1 MQRAAQAASIMYDEE
16 SDKLACQVP
25 AQGQE
30 QVPVPPGDWVAVH
43 EIVYIVSNRSQPD
56 YRLWVRIIPGWAGAR
71 GDFHLLEVCLPFRLC
86 MECRW
91 RMGVGGWCILC
102 LGCV

>member
-43 EIVYIVSNRSQPD
+43 EIVYIGSTDRSLTTV
-56 YRLWVRIIPGWAGAR
+56 YGCESFPGGL
-71 GDFHLLEVCLPFRLC
+71 GH
-86 MECRW
+86 
-91 RMGVGGWCILC
+91 VGISTFS
-102 LGCV
+102 